1 MTFAALEEGQMP
13 GGGVR
18 NYDNIGRSEIERML
32 GALTSHGFTLTGQN
46 PWHVDT
52 HRHGVILKGE
62 WDEDASTL
70 ALSVTGRN
78 WYVTHAMVWDQID
91 SLLRKIQE
99 PDTA

>member
-1 MTFAALEEGQMP
+1 MGRERMP

-18 NYDNIGRSEIERML
+18 NYDNIGRSEIEMML
-32 GALTSHGFTLTGQN
+32 GALTSHGFTITGQN

-52 HRHGVILKGE
+52 HQHGVRLKGE

-70 ALSVTGRN
+70 ALSVTDRN
-78 WYVTHAMVWDQID
+78 WYVTHAMVWDHID
-91 SLLRKIQE
+91 SLMREIRK